1 MHVKMR
7 FSNMNSKIIQDQITY
22 QKIVIN
28 ENLRYFKPS
37 SVKKQKTFL
46 NEITLSLNRTP
57 KSINPK
63 FFYDNTGSKLF
74 DMICSLPEYYLYNS
88 EIEILRNIKKEIKS
102 YIDSEIRLVEL
113 GSGSSIK
120 TRILLDTLYDL
131 QTDVEY
137 FPIDISDILSF
148 STQELCNI
156 YKDLK
161 ITGIIDTYENG
172 LNFIEGYDNKP
183 NLIPFLGSSLG
194 NFNHLE
200 GIQFLKTIST
210 MMKDSDL
217 FLIGFDL
224 KKNESILQ
232 KAYNDSNGITA
243 KFNLNVL
250 KRINTELNGDF
261 DLSKFSHHV
270 VYNEMYGRIEMYL
283 KSLCTQTVKI
293 TDASMSINLLKY
305 ELIHTENSYKFS
317 ISQIE
322 SKFEEANIKIK
333 KIWYDSQNYFA
344 LVLGQKI

>member
-183 NLIPFLGSSLG
+183 NLISFLGSSFG

-261 DLSKFSHHV
+261 DLSKFSHQV

>member
-183 NLIPFLGSSLG
+183 NLISFLGSSFG

-232 KAYNDSNGITA
+232 KAYNDSNGITT
-243 KFNLNVL
+243 KFNLNFLSLFKNGLSSSILCKIINCAIFLLTL
-250 KRINTELNGDF
+250 KT
-261 DLSKFSHHV
+261 
-270 VYNEMYGRIEMYL
+270 
-283 KSLCTQTVKI
+283 
-293 TDASMSINLLKY
+293 SIN
-305 ELIHTENSYKFS
+305 I
-317 ISQIE
+317 QI
-322 SKFEEANIKIK
+322 I
-333 KIWYDSQNYFA
+333 
-344 LVLGQKI
+344 L

>member
-183 NLIPFLGSSLG
+183 NLISFLGSSFG

-232 KAYNDSNGITA
+232 IFAPSSEIDAYIPNPITSCPDA
-243 KFNLNVL
+243 GCLKFQKPFFTSSSLKPLVQEFVL
-250 KRINTELNGDF
+250 PISGSIKGH
-261 DLSKFSHHV
+261 LSSV
-270 VYNEMYGRIEMYL
+270 V
-283 KSLCTQTVKI
+283 
-293 TDASMSINLLKY
+293 A
-305 ELIHTENSYKFS
+305 LI
-317 ISQIE
+317 
-322 SKFEEANIKIK
+322 
-333 KIWYDSQNYFA
+333 
-344 LVLGQKI
+344 V